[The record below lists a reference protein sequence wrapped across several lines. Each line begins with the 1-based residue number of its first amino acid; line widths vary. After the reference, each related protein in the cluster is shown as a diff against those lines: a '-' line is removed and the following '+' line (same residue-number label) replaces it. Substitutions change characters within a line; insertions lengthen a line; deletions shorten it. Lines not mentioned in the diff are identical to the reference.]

1 MLKKSLLTAVATLL
15 IALVLF
21 MVYGI
26 VEKVIAMKA
35 VGEKKLTL
43 DAVPFFNTDS
53 TNYRADSA
61 NPILLVHFNSECEHC
76 QYELG
81 ELSKNLN
88 ALQHATVLLMSSEN
102 IAVIKKT
109 AQDFGLV
116 NTSNI
121 KFLKINRDNVFE
133 NFGSLSTPHVFI
145 YGKDR
150 KLIKEF
156 KGETKIDAILQYL
169 PK

>member
-1 MLKKSLLTAVATLL
+1 MLKKSLLTVGAILL
-15 IALVLF
+15 ISLVLF
-21 MVYGI
+21 MIHGI

-35 VGEKKLTL
+35 VAEKKLTL
-43 DAVPFFNTDS
+43 TTVPFFNTDS
-53 TNYRADSA
+53 TNYRVDYA

-76 QYELG
+76 QYELA
-81 ELSKNLN
+81 ELSRNLN

-109 AQDFGLV
+109 AQDLGFV
-116 NTSNI
+116 NTPNVN
-121 KFLKINRDNVFE
+121 FLKINRENVFE

-156 KGETKIDAILQYL
+156 KGETKIEAILQYL
-169 PK
+169 PQ

>member
-1 MLKKSLLTAVATLL
+1 MLKKSLLTIGATLL
-15 IALVLF
+15 FALVLF

-35 VGEKKLTL
+35 AGEKKLTL
-43 DAVPFFNTDS
+43 TSVPFFNTDS
-53 TNYRADSA
+53 TNYRVDSA
-61 NPILLVHFNSECEHC
+61 NPILLIHFNSDCDHC
-76 QYELG
+76 QYELA

-109 AQDFGLV
+109 SQYLGLMNTPNV
-116 NTSNI
+116 NFI
-121 KFLKINRDNVFE
+121 KINRDNVFE

-150 KLIKEF
+150 QLIKEF
-156 KGETKIDAILQYL
+156 RGETKMEAILQYL